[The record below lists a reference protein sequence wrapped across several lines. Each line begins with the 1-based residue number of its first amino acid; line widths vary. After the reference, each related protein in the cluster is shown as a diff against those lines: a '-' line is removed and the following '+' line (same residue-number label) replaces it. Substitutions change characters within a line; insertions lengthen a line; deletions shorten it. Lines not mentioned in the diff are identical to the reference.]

1 MDKILRKF
9 LFVAAATL
17 LTLSPSAF
25 ADSTVYVSGTYAFAN
40 NGYGIPPYGG
50 TLDGNS
56 AEFYCVD
63 FSHDITGGDTWQAVT
78 TPVIPGGNYSSTYL
92 DNPSSPFYA
101 GGNSQAGNDYQVFAW
116 LLTQMTQDPNQSD
129 QAAYQ
134 WAIWSLTGGTDPIT
148 SGSWDASNLIGE
160 AEWAIN
166 YGGFTGAGWDILTP
180 DQGQYGQEFMVQT
193 PEPSTVLLLALGL
206 GGLLFLKRREKLL
219 S

>member
-17 LTLSPSAF
+17 LALAPSAL
-25 ADSTVYVSGTYAFAN
+25 ADSTVYVNGTYAFAN

-50 TLDGNS
+50 TLNGNP

-63 FSHDITGGDTWQAVT
+63 FSHDISGGDTWQAVT
-78 TPVIPGGNYSSTYL
+78 TPVILGGNYGSTYL
-92 DNPSSPFYA
+92 GNPGSATYA
-101 GGNSQAGNDYQVFAW
+101 GSNSNAGNDYLVFAW
-116 LLTQMTQDPNQSD
+116 LLTQMTQDSNQGD

-134 WAIWSLTGGTDPIT
+134 WAIWSLTGGNDPIT
-148 SGSWDASNLIGE
+148 SGPWDASNLIGD
-160 AEWAIN
+160 ADLAIGEGYN
-166 YGGFTGAGWDILTP
+166 GAGWEILTP
-180 DQGQYGQEFMVQT
+180 DVGQYGQEFMVQT

-206 GGLLFLKRREKLL
+206 GGLLFLKRREELL